1 MNSRQYVT
9 NEYVKDI
16 GWRLYRTVA
25 SHPYRISSGKD
36 CTDLIRS
43 VRGRKRKA
51 IKYLVPEIFKLSQ
64 WVSDVR
70 DKRRSRMRYIK
81 KHVPGE
87 HGREILR
94 AHIRRLLPN
103 ALIETRFS
111 GEYRLQVFVGT
122 PDAKGESSYGERY
135 PGRHKWAKTNVNHR
149 ITVMPGWIRLPDS
162 LKVVEGR
169 LVLSAE
175 LVADGIYRVVTAVQ
189 SRGCALRIE
198 HGWVATCA
206 TVDPAFGKTMCA
218 ADRKRSLRLQQF
230 MGRAV

>member
-9 NEYVKDI
+9 NKFVKDI
-16 GWRLYRTVA
+16 GWRLYRAVA
-25 SHPYRISSGKD
+25 SHPYRISSGKE
-36 CTDLIRS
+36 CIDLIRS

-64 WVSDVR
+64 WVSDLR
-70 DKRRSRMRYIK
+70 DKRRSRMRYIQ

-87 HGREILR
+87 HGRDILR
-94 AHIRRLLPN
+94 AHIRRLLPHAFIN
-103 ALIETRFS
+103 TRFS
-111 GEYRLQVFVGT
+111 GEYRLQVFVGA
-122 PDAKGESSYGERY
+122 PDARGVSSYGERY
-135 PGRHKWAKTNVNHR
+135 PGRHKWVKTNVTHR
-149 ITVMPGWIRLPDS
+149 ITVMPGWTRLPDS

-175 LVADGIYRVVTAVQ
+175 LVADGIYRVATAVQ
-189 SRGCALRIE
+189 SRGCALRVE
-198 HGWVATCA
+198 RGWVAICA
-206 TVDPAFGKTMCA
+206 TVDPAFGKTASA